1 MITLAILNAM
11 NADGVGGLTKNK
23 DFFWEELPLLNQGKP
38 AEGVWL
44 VTRSGDAS
52 MSPKKLNL
60 KTTVDFY
67 VAFKNKAKTEVVQK
81 AILDW
86 LIDRRSICELSGS
99 IDGTTYG
106 YKFSN
111 VRILP
116 TTTPENVGAN
126 ENGMIVKLA
135 SALLTY
141 DED

>member
-11 NADGVGGLTKNK
+11 NADSVAGLVKDE
-23 DFFWEELPLLNQGKP
+23 DFFWEENPIKDGKY

-60 KTTVDFY
+60 KSTVDFY
-67 VAFKNKAKTEVVQK
+67 VAFANKTKTEVVLQ

-86 LIDRRSICELSGS
+86 LIANPTICQLSGS
-99 IDGTTYG
+99 VDGTNYS
-106 YKFSN
+106 YSFSN
-111 VRILP
+111 IRIKP
-116 TTTPENVGAN
+116 TTTPENAGVT
-126 ENGMIVKLA
+126 ENDLIVKLA
-135 SALLTY
+135 SAQLVY